1 MMMTVKKF
9 LAMKLKV
16 LMPETANLT
25 YRVNKLRSQGLS
37 SRRFATQQARFG
49 MARTRG
55 GNGNVGRVPL
65 DHVPEILTYRIGFSH
80 VLREGL
86 CRLAEGKHHI
96 FCQSLVSIGSSPSPD
111 MEGLHDTGHYTS
123 LRELDYHLSFRH
135 VGLPVRG
142 YASKQQSSWS
152 SALLSLKSIGGRAP
166 YQ

>member
-1 MMMTVKKF
+1 MMMAVKKF

-65 DHVPEILTYRIGFSH
+65 DHVPEILTYRSGFSH

-96 FCQSLVSIGSSPSPD
+96 FCQSLVSIGSSPSKDSMIPTIT
-111 MEGLHDTGHYTS
+111 LA
-123 LRELDYHLSFRH
+123 
-135 VGLPVRG
+135 
-142 YASKQQSSWS
+142 YASLITTCLSSTWDYRSGVMPRNS
-152 SALLSLKSIGGRAP
+152 SHPGAAP
-166 YQ
+166 CSA